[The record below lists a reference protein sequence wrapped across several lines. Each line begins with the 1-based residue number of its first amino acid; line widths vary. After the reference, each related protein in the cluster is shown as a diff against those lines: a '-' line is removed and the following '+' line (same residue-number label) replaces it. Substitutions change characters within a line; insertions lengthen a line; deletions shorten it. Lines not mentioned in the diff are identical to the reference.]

1 MNAIIEPQGVESLLL
16 SILLKGQPRACA
28 LAFCRVEG
36 AIWACIAKQDSA
48 ESIGRCIELALTQ
61 DPKEEQQQDRSATLE
76 RLYASLGEALASMRE
91 PDAELLLAYC
101 DDVMRFAAT
110 VWQSWQDGYD
120 AGWEDFH
127 RTTMP
132 HAAPSRMD
140 S

>member
-36 AIWACIAKQDSA
+36 AIWACIARQDSA

-61 DPKEEQQQDRSATLE
+61 DQESTEPARSTTLE
-76 RLYASLGEALASMRE
+76 KLYQSLSAALASMRE
-91 PDAELLLAYC
+91 PDPELLLAYC

-127 RTTMP
+127 RSTLP
-132 HAAPSRMD
+132 HAGPPRMD

>member
-16 SILLKGQPRACA
+16 SILLKGQPRSCA

-36 AIWACIAKQDSA
+36 AIWACIARQDSA

-61 DPKEEQQQDRSATLE
+61 EEPSSCPARSATLE
-76 RLYASLGEALASMRE
+76 KLYAALGEALASMRD

-127 RTTMP
+127 RSTLS
-132 HAAPSRMD
+132 HAGPSRMD